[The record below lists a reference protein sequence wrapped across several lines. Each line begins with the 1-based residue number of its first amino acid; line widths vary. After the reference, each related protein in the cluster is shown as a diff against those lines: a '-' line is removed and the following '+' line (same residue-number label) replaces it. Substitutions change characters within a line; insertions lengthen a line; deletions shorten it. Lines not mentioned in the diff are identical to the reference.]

1 MIVGTRGSPL
11 ALRQTEIVRER
22 LSSLGIQTELRRVKT
37 SGDLF
42 LDKPLHQLGGFGVF
56 VTEIDERMLAGEIDL
71 AVHSMKDLPSKRP
84 EELSLSAVLK
94 RDSPYDALLSR
105 RDSAEGI
112 EELDWGATVG
122 TSSMRRAAQ
131 LLRARPDLN
140 ISSLRGN
147 LQTRLKKL
155 EQGEYDAI
163 VLAEA
168 GLERMGLNPGHV
180 RLDGERFVP
189 SANQG
194 TIIVVARAGSLAEAC
209 SRPLDDAH
217 TRTET
222 MIERK
227 IMEVVGGGCVV
238 PMAAHARVEK
248 EKARVLAEVLSRDGK
263 RFVRLEESIPLE
275 EDYLRL
281 AEDIGE
287 RLMRMGGRELVDE
300 AVRFFGNR

>member
-1 MIVGTRGSPL
+1 
-11 ALRQTEIVRER
+11 
-22 LSSLGIQTELRRVKT
+22 
-37 SGDLF
+37 
-42 LDKPLHQLGGFGVF
+42 
-56 VTEIDERMLAGEIDL
+56 
-71 AVHSMKDLPSKRP
+71 
-84 EELSLSAVLK
+84 
-94 RDSPYDALLSR
+94 
-105 RDSAEGI
+105 
-112 EELDWGATVG
+112 
-122 TSSMRRAAQ
+122 MRRAAQ

-168 GLERMGLNPGHV
+168 GLERMGLNPGYV